1 MLVRSLGVHI
11 NKRLKRPKPIV
22 FDRTPKRGA

>member
-1 MLVRSLGVHI
+1 MLVRSLGVHVGKAL
-11 NKRLKRPKPIV
+11 NRPKPVV